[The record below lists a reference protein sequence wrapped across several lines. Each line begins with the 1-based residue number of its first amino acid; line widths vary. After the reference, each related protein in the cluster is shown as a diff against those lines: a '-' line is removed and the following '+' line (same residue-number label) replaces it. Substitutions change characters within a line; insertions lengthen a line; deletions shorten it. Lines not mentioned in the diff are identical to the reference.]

1 MAFRRA
7 RTRDVEPR
15 RAGRIAASAAA
26 AALLLGPLVVSAFL
40 FGGDVVSAVAAA
52 VTRPHLSDHTKRALS
67 GTENMWVCEKHA
79 VELVEMWADD
89 YGVRTPGVIVKPD
102 LWVRAL
108 YEAERGII
116 WMEGCGPISI
126 VAHEFAHH
134 IQYVVSGPTQQDIL
148 RVSAPFCDLYPD
160 CAADPD
166 RFLAPHE
173 DFDSDYPQIIEIA
186 AHCIGEQILGYPA
199 PYVTCSTDAERDLAA
214 RLLSYARGYHTP
226 AETSAG

>member
-79 VELVEMWADD
+79 VELVELWADD
-89 YGVRTPGVIVKPD
+89 YGVSVPTVDIARTTE
-102 LWVRAL
+102 
-108 YEAERGII
+108 YRGFYLFDQGAI
-116 WMEGCGPISI
+116 WLKGCGPISL

-134 IQYVVSGPTQQDIL
+134 IQAVVSGPTTQDLL

-160 CAADPD
+160 CVADPD

-173 DFDSDYPQIIEIA
+173 DFDHHNPHIIEIA
-186 AHCIGEQILGYPA
+186 ANCIGEQILGYPA
-199 PYVTCSTDAERDLAA
+199 LYVTCSTDAQRDLAA